1 MALSDPISDFL
12 TVIRNGSKAE
22 LQWVE
27 VEASRMKANLARIF
41 KEEGYIRN
49 FKLIRSGNRNFIRI
63 ELAYENRK
71 PVIKGLKRSSR
82 PGLRRY
88 SKYNSIPNVLS
99 GLGVAVVSTSKGVMT
114 GSQATESKVGG
125 ELLCSVW

>member
-22 LQWVE
+22 LEWVE
-27 VEASRMKANLARIF
+27 IEASRMKANLARIM
-41 KEEGYIRN
+41 KEEGFIRN
-49 FKLIRSGNRNFIRI
+49 FKLIRSGNRNFIRV

-71 PVIKGLKRSSR
+71 PVIKGLKRTSR
-82 PGLRRY
+82 PSLRRY
-88 SKYNSIPNVLS
+88 AKHNEMPNVLS

-114 GSQATESKVGG
+114 GRQATEQKVGG
-125 ELLCSVW
+125 EVLCEIW